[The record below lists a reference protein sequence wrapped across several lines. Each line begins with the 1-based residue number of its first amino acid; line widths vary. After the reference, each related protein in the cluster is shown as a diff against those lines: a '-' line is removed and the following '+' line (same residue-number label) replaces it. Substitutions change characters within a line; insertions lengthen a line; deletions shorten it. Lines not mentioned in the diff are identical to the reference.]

1 MLVTKQPVL
10 KRFWYPV
17 IPYDHLSP
25 SVARPFQLLG
35 QKIALWRDAEG
46 KPVAVQDRCCH
57 RSTQLSKGAIV
68 NGNIR
73 CPYHGWSFNAQGV
86 CVHVPQITDNQLI
99 PKTYRIDAYPCQER
113 YGYVW
118 VALDDHPL
126 QPIPELPEASDP
138 NYRQIHEFY
147 EVWNTSGLRIMEN
160 AFDSAH
166 ANFVHAQSWGDIN
179 NPVPPPIDEISETEH
194 GFVMKHWVEV
204 LNPDIQKKNL
214 HLDTDKT
221 IRTNERTWYMP
232 FARTLKIYY
241 PNGRIHLIFTAAT
254 PINDQTSQV
263 VQFCLRN
270 DTEAEAKSENVIA
283 FDRQVTCED
292 RAVLESTD
300 YDAPLNVQEEQHA
313 FFDKP
318 GIIIRRRFSAL
329 LKAHGEVEQRVQFDR
344 MEESHQMEGSH

>member
-17 IPYDHLSP
+17 IPLSHLLQDKAQS
-25 SVARPFQLLG
+25 FQLLG
-35 QKIALWRDAEG
+35 QKIALWLDVEG
-46 KPVAVQDRCCH
+46 NPVAVRDRCCH
-57 RSTQLSKGAIV
+57 RSAQLSKGAIV

-73 CPYHGWSFNAQGV
+73 CPYHGWTYNDKGI
-86 CVHVPQITDNQLI
+86 CVNVPQLTDDQLI
-99 PKTYRIDAYPCQER
+99 PKSYRVSAYPCKER

-118 VALDDHPL
+118 VALEEPL
-126 QPIPELPEASDP
+126 KPIPEIPESDDP
-138 NYRQIHEFY
+138 SFRQIQEFY
-147 EVWNTSGLRIMEN
+147 EVWNTSGLRVMEN

-179 NPVPPPIDEISETEH
+179 NPVPPPIDEITETEH

-214 HLDTDKT
+214 NMDTDKT

-254 PINDQTSQV
+254 PIDDQTSQI

-270 DTEAEAKSENVIA
+270 DTEADAKTADVIA
-283 FDRQVTCED
+283 FDRQVTHED

-300 YDAPLNVQEEQHA
+300 YDAPLSIQEEQHA

-318 GIIIRRRFSAL
+318 GILIRQRFAAL
-329 LKAHGEVEQRVQFDR
+329 LKEHGELEQRLAA
-344 MEESHQMEGSH
+344 M